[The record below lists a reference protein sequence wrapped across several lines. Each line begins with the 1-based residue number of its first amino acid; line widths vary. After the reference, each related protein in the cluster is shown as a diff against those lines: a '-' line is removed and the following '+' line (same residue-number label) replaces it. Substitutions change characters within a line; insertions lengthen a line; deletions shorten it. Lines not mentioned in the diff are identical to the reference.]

1 MFGAS
6 PISKRDE
13 LRASAAVRCRSGG
26 IRSLTSE
33 TSLAARLPAALV
45 GVSLVSLVAA
55 IIVAPEKYGALPAF
69 DMAFLA
75 LSGLVA
81 AYFGATAI
89 AKR

>member
-1 MFGAS
+1 MT
-6 PISKRDE
+6 DE
-13 LRASAAVRCRSGG
+13 IPDKAAYQSNRRKMCWVC
-26 IRSLTSE
+26 LTMLSCM
-33 TSLAARLPAALV
+33 
-45 GVSLVSLVAA
+45 VAA